1 MRSIRRG
8 EFLARRLNRLARSN
22 MSDNDLPG
30 IRLETIVARIQQKM
44 DPNSTVSHNE
54 KLVDRLGNKRQ
65 YDVVIRGHY
74 AGCPILGVI
83 ECKDHSRR
91 KGPDAVEAFAK
102 KTENLRANLKLM
114 VSKKGFTPQALVVAE
129 HEGIGCLSLLPEDP
143 KQAGFSIGQ
152 MWYGVHRQWTDVRM
166 EIQFPVIPAP
176 IESFDL
182 LKVKWDG
189 KTVFNWFWRELLTTY
204 KEYNEEG
211 YVMIKNTFDQVRNIE
226 IEGQEYPVEA
236 ITCIAHQVLK
246 KKRRWISLTG
256 DA

>member
-74 AGCPILGVI
+74 AGRPILGVI
-83 ECKDHSRR
+83 ECKDHSR
-91 KGPDAVEAFAK
+91 
-102 KTENLRANLKLM
+102 
-114 VSKKGFTPQALVVAE
+114 KKGFTPQALVVAE